1 MWTIFKV
8 PIEFITNY
16 FCFIFW
22 FFGHETCRILALQPG
37 SKPCIPALG
46 GQVLTIGPPEKFLEI
61 LIIEMTLI
69 FGSCEDLDQDTWPD
83 NFHPLHTTFLLPIWK
98 PAMFCQ
104 RNNLISILPEWSFLE
119 KSEKGTK
126 KPSSLAGKLLC
137 KGIICF
143 LKWCCLVTKACLIL
157 ETPWT
162 VAHKAPLSMGFSRQE
177 YWGGLPFPS
186 PASKV
191 TQVPQN
197 WRTPPPRI
205 WGPWMLW
212 SEQARKR
219 MEDP

>member
-1 MWTIFKV
+1 MRQ
-8 PIEFITNY
+8 
-16 FCFIFW
+16 C
-22 FFGHETCRILALQPG
+22 GILTLQPG
-37 SKPCIPALG
+37 SKPGTPALG
-46 GQVLTIGPPEKFLEI
+46 GQVLTTGPPEKFLEI
-61 LIIEMTLI
+61 LIIEMTLS

-83 NFHPLHTTFLLPIWK
+83 NFHPLHTAFLLPIWK

-104 RNNLISILPEWSFLE
+104 RNNLISILPEWRFLE

-126 KPSSLAGKLLC
+126 KLSSLAGKLLC
-137 KGIICF
+137 KGIRRF

-162 VAHKAPLSMGFSRQE
+162 VGHKAPLSMGFSRQE
-177 YWGGLPFPS
+177 HWGGLPFPS

-197 WRTPPPRI
+197 WRTPPPHI

-212 SEQARKR
+212 SKQAQKR